1 MNLLINH
8 EQLLDSL
15 TIGIIVFNDEFK
27 IDYANKTGIEW
38 LGLNVDSETNNLIT
52 DPFWTIVDKHGAQL
66 PVEEFPAVI
75 VARTQKPLYNY
86 EIGVLNLST
95 QVYSWFLCNAFIE
108 SNTHNKGDSY
118 VVTFTDISTEKEVIP
133 FKDIVS
139 NADDAVIVSQAID
152 TKGQGPEIVYVNQA
166 FSRLTGYTC
175 KEVIGKTPAILSGEK
190 TSPITTKRIMD
201 HLTQSLPVRAEVI
214 NYRKDGTPYWVD
226 LNIVPLKNNKGVVTH
241 FASIERDI
249 TAIKDKTLNLE
260 KLAKT
265 DTLTEVYNRRGL
277 LEHGTSAIN
286 SSYQTSRSFIVA
298 MMDIDHFKSINDSF
312 GHDVGDTVLKRLA
325 DLLKENLRARDIIAR
340 IGGEEFVIILEGE
353 PPPILVKKIEYLRQV
368 IEESAFSL
376 NLEMDFKL
384 TCSFG
389 LVLSDLTDRSMN
401 ELIKLADKALYQ
413 SKING
418 RNQVS
423 VYSHY

>member
-15 TIGIIVFNDEFK
+15 TVGIIVFNDEFK
-27 IDYANKTGIEW
+27 IDYANQTSIKW
-38 LGLNVDSETNNLIT
+38 LGLNVDPRTGNLIN
-52 DPFWTIVDKHGAQL
+52 DPYWTIVDKHGSLL

-75 VARTQKPLYNY
+75 VSRTKKPLFNY
-86 EIGVLNLST
+86 EIGVLNQTSHAYT
-95 QVYSWFLCNAFIE
+95 WFLCNAYIAH
-108 SNTHNKGDSY
+108 NTENKADSY
-118 VVTFTDISTEKEVIP
+118 VVTFTNISTEKEVIP
-133 FKDIVS
+133 FKEIVS
-139 NADDAVIVSQAID
+139 NANDAVIVSLAIN

-166 FSRLTGYTC
+166 FQRLTGYTNE
-175 KEVIGKTPAILSGEK
+175 EVIGKTPAILSGEK

-201 HLTQSLPVRAEVI
+201 RLSQSLPVRAEVI

-249 TAIKDKTLNLE
+249 TAIKDNTLNLE

-277 LEHGTSAIN
+277 LEHGTLAIN
-286 SSYQTSRSFIVA
+286 SSYQTNRSFIVA

-312 GHDVGDTVLKRLA
+312 GHDVGDVVLKGLA
-325 DLLKENLRARDIIAR
+325 DLLKENLRARDIVAR
-340 IGGEEFVIILEGE
+340 VGGEEFVIILEGE
-353 PPPILVKKIEYLRQV
+353 PPPILIKKIEYLRQV